1 LLITSEEVVN
11 MAERGVGSYQINRAK
26 KSVSL
31 ILNVLKDGK
40 WHRFSEIQKATG
52 LSTAT
57 LSKHLKML
65 EGKLIKKKI
74 DIESG
79 ERPIPIY
86 YGLSSGLQKII
97 DIWQNFLLSHV
108 DRSGNFWLKT
118 DKPEKPFQSLANL
131 TILAFIDLLK
141 QQQNTE
147 YFEQAFQYSVLEFF
161 EEGLK
166 LLKQKLENLEPQKR
180 LSILEKIEQNL
191 AGVKIYE

>member
-1 LLITSEEVVN
+1 LLLTSEEVVN

-26 KSVSL
+26 KSASL

-40 WHRFSEIQKATG
+40 WHRFSEILKATG

-65 EGKLIKKKI
+65 EGKLIQKKI

-79 ERPIPIY
+79 EKPIPIY
-86 YGLSSGLQKII
+86 YRLNPNLQKTV
-97 DIWQNFLLSHV
+97 DIWRNFLLSHV
-108 DRSGNFWLKT
+108 ERSGNFWLKT

-141 QQQNTE
+141 QEQPNKE
-147 YFEQAFQYSVLEFF
+147 YFEQAFQYSVLGFF

-166 LLKQKLENLEPQKR
+166 ILKQKLETLEPQKR
-180 LSILEKIEQNL
+180 IGILEKIEQNL
-191 AGVKIYE
+191 AGVKA

>member
-1 LLITSEEVVN
+1 

-26 KSVSL
+26 KSASL

-40 WHRFSEIQKATG
+40 WHRFSEILKATG

-65 EGKLIKKKI
+65 EGKLIQKKI

-79 ERPIPIY
+79 EKPIPIY
-86 YGLSSGLQKII
+86 YRLNPNLQKTV
-97 DIWQNFLLSHV
+97 DIWRNFLLSHV
-108 DRSGNFWLKT
+108 ERSGNFWLKT

-141 QQQNTE
+141 QEQPNKE
-147 YFEQAFQYSVLEFF
+147 YFEQAFQYSVLGFF

-166 LLKQKLENLEPQKR
+166 LLKQKLETLEPQKR
-180 LSILEKIEQNL
+180 IGILEKIEQNL
-191 AGVKIYE
+191 AGVKA